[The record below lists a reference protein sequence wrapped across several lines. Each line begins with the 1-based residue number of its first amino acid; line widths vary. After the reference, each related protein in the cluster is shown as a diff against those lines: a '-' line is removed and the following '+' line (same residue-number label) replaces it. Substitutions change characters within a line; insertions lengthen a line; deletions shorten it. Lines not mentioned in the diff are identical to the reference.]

1 MIVIPELQDDNNY
14 IDVLTKKIK
23 SLTDENTKLK
33 KELKNQNDIFES
45 IKDENLRL
53 YETLKKHQSA
63 FSEIIMQK
71 DDDIS
76 IFEKELSK
84 YIEEKSQLQ
93 KQIDKLTLKS
103 KRYDK
108 FQGNLLKIQLKA
120 ESTALKM
127 IEEAQSQ
134 SMESISIIDDI
145 AKEVYLF
152 MVDIDKLKEDLKIG
166 TVTIEDRISSICYK
180 FNYHL
185 EILKQIKKNFYE
197 TNNLNIYDYE

>member
-1 MIVIPELQDDNNY
+1 MIVIPELQDDNDY
-14 IDVLTKKIK
+14 IYVLTKKIK

-33 KELKNQNDIFES
+33 KELKNQNDILES

>member
-1 MIVIPELQDDNNY
+1 MVVIPELQDDNDY

-33 KELKNQNDIFES
+33 KELKNQNDILES

-76 IFEKELSK
+76 IIEKELSK

-93 KQIDKLTLKS
+93 KQIDKLTIKS

-127 IEEAQSQ
+127 IEEAQAQ

-145 AKEVYLF
+145 AREVYLF
-152 MVDIDKLKEDLKIG
+152 MVDTYKLKEDLKIG

>member
-1 MIVIPELQDDNNY
+1 MVVIPELQDDNDY

-33 KELKNQNDIFES
+33 KELKNQNDILES

-152 MVDIDKLKEDLKIG
+152 MIDIDKLKEDLKIG

>member
-1 MIVIPELQDDNNY
+1 MVVIPELQDDNDY

-33 KELKNQNDIFES
+33 KELKNQNDILES

-93 KQIDKLTLKS
+93 KQIDKLTIKS

-127 IEEAQSQ
+127 IEEAQAQ

-145 AKEVYLF
+145 AREVYLF
-152 MVDIDKLKEDLKIG
+152 MVDTYKLKEDLKIG

>member
-1 MIVIPELQDDNNY
+1 MIVIPELQDDNDY

-33 KELKNQNDIFES
+33 KELKHQNDILES